1 LCQCVLSASSGGG
14 GQVWRLTDIGYK
26 RGCRDCMCGTGVI
39 ALTSSD
45 QSCPHLTLKGIP
57 DAEAV
62 YRELVEAKQHTK
74 ELRVEN

>member
-1 LCQCVLSASSGGG
+1 
-14 GQVWRLTDIGYK
+14 
-26 RGCRDCMCGTGVI
+26 MCGTGVI